1 MQLSKNGLRLVARG
15 FFPERFDSAKSLSM
29 RLEFTIIAIDAP
41 VDERANRKF
50 ISGGRDWS

>member
-15 FFPERFDSAKSLSM
+15 FFPERFDSAKSLSI
-29 RLEFTIIAIDAP
+29 RLEFTIIAIDAR
-41 VDERANRKF
+41 VDERANRKM